1 MGLFFED
8 DKAIKLSILDKM
20 IERSSKKRK
29 KLKDKLQ
36 KLKIE
41 EKELVKCFG
50 TTQED
55 IHK

>member
-41 EKELVKCFG
+41 EKELVKCFE
-50 TTQED
+50 TIQED